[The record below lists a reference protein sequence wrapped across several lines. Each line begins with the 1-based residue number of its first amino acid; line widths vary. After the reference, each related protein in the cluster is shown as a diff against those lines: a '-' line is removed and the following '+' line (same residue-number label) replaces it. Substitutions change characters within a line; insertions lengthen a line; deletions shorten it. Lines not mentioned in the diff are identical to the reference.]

1 MMKFITRSIVLG
13 VLAMMAALCYSP
25 GASASPAAGQE
36 RFELTSVRAVRP
48 TLVNTIAALK
58 KGDLAEAKSDFEA
71 YDSAW
76 NGIEGYINARDKN
89 MYTELEQTFQAKI
102 AKGLSSP
109 APDRPSLII
118 DTESMLARFDDA
130 IAMVEYGQ
138 PLNPLYDDVARLRMV
153 RANLRSVTLALRT
166 GDVAKARKSF
176 AAFQDKWS
184 SVDALIKARSADSY
198 GDIEKGVTQI
208 NQALMADKPDVD
220 QLNAL
225 VKGVTDKY
233 NIVVTD
239 VTKDARGHS

>member
-1 MMKFITRSIVLG
+1 MKFITRSIVLG
-13 VLAMMAALCYSP
+13 VLGVLAMMAALGYSP
-25 GASASPAAGQE
+25 LASASPAAGPE
-36 RFELTSVRAVRP
+36 RFELSSVRAVRP
-48 TLVNTIAALK
+48 ALVNTIAALK
-58 KGDLAEAKSDFEA
+58 KGDLAEAKADFDA

-76 NGIEGYINARDKN
+76 NGIEVYINTRDKN
-89 MYTELEQTFQAKI
+89 MYTELEQV
-102 AKGLSSP
+102 
-109 APDRPSLII
+109 I

-153 RANLRSVTLALRT
+153 RANLRSVTLALKT

-184 SVDALIKARSADSY
+184 TVDALIKARSADSY
-198 GDIEKGVTQI
+198 ADIEKGVTQI

-233 NIVVTD
+233 NAVVAD